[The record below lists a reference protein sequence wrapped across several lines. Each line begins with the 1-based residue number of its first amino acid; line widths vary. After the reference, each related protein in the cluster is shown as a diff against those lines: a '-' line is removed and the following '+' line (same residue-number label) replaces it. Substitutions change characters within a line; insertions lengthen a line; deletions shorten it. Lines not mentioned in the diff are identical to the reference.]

1 MESEGSSKD
10 YFRKSMAEL
19 IAILPQEAGNTKNW
33 EKLLEPLA
41 NATDFN
47 VVDIR
52 HNDIIDCPTL
62 YIEYKKEVYPIDVD
76 WYEYHFVEDTMVQQF
91 STEYI
96 ATLQQAT
103 NSQCSIQQ
111 MHKHPFTCYRKL
123 YACSYPNKSEY
134 SIATVTPFC
143 LLYGQSVPLLLPP
156 LHLQTACTL
165 FMLFTKIKINGYLS
179 VNPAIGYILTDS
191 TAAVSRN

>member
-33 EKLLEPLA
+33 EKLLESLA

-76 WYEYHFVEDTMVQQF
+76 WYEYHFEEDTMAQQF
-91 STEYI
+91 STENI

-103 NSQCSIQQ
+103 NGIKFS
-111 MHKHPFTCYRKL
+111 ML
-123 YACSYPNKSEY
+123 YTTDAQTSVHLLLK
-134 SIATVTPFC
+134 IIC
-143 LLYGQSVPLLLPP
+143 LLVPKQIGIFNCNSYSLLLS
-156 LHLQTACTL
+156 LIH
-165 FMLFTKIKINGYLS
+165 I
-179 VNPAIGYILTDS
+179 
-191 TAAVSRN
+191 

>member
-52 HNDIIDCPTL
+52 H
-62 YIEYKKEVYPIDVD
+62 
-76 WYEYHFVEDTMVQQF
+76 
-91 STEYI
+91 
-96 ATLQQAT
+96 
-103 NSQCSIQQ
+103 
-111 MHKHPFTCYRKL
+111 
-123 YACSYPNKSEY
+123 
-134 SIATVTPFC
+134 
-143 LLYGQSVPLLLPP
+143 
-156 LHLQTACTL
+156 
-165 FMLFTKIKINGYLS
+165 
-179 VNPAIGYILTDS
+179 
-191 TAAVSRN
+191 

>member
-91 STEYI
+91 STENI

-103 NSQCSIQQ
+103 NGIYNRCTNIRSPAIENYMPARTQTNRNIQLQ
-111 MHKHPFTCYRKL
+111 
-123 YACSYPNKSEY
+123 
-134 SIATVTPFC
+134 
-143 LLYGQSVPLLLPP
+143 QLLP
-156 LHLQTACTL
+156 
-165 FMLFTKIKINGYLS
+165 F
-179 VNPAIGYILTDS
+179 
-191 TAAVSRN
+191 VSCMGKVCRCYYHPSISKLPVHYSCCLRR

>member
-33 EKLLEPLA
+33 EKLLESLA

-76 WYEYHFVEDTMVQQF
+76 WYEYHFEEDTMAQQF
-91 STEYI
+91 STENI

-103 NSQCSIQQ
+103 NGIKFS
-111 MHKHPFTCYRKL
+111 ML
-123 YACSYPNKSEY
+123 YTTDAQTSVHLLLK
-134 SIATVTPFC
+134 IIC
-143 LLYGQSVPLLLPP
+143 LLVPKQNRNIQLQELLP
-156 LHLQTACTL
+156 
-165 FMLFTKIKINGYLS
+165 F
-179 VNPAIGYILTDS
+179 
-191 TAAVSRN
+191 VSCMGKVCRCYYDPSISKLPVHYSCCLRR

>member
-76 WYEYHFVEDTMVQQF
+76 WYEYHFVEDTRAIIV
-91 STEYI
+91 EGKYD
-96 ATLQQAT
+96 
-103 NSQCSIQQ
+103 
-111 MHKHPFTCYRKL
+111 
-123 YACSYPNKSEY
+123 
-134 SIATVTPFC
+134 
-143 LLYGQSVPLLLPP
+143 
-156 LHLQTACTL
+156 
-165 FMLFTKIKINGYLS
+165 KIKLS
-179 VNPAIGYILTDS
+179 SDRKS
-191 TAAVSRN
+191 TRLNSSHSV

>member
-52 HNDIIDCPTL
+52 HNDIIECPTL

-76 WYEYHFVEDTMVQQF
+76 WYEYHFVED
-91 STEYI
+91 
-96 ATLQQAT
+96 
-103 NSQCSIQQ
+103 
-111 MHKHPFTCYRKL
+111 
-123 YACSYPNKSEY
+123 
-134 SIATVTPFC
+134 
-143 LLYGQSVPLLLPP
+143 
-156 LHLQTACTL
+156 
-165 FMLFTKIKINGYLS
+165 KIGRAH
-179 VNPAIGYILTDS
+179 V
-191 TAAVSRN
+191 